1 VNVKLGRISVRTTAG
16 RQFVDIT
23 DDLAREV
30 RAAGVEEGVAL
41 LRSRHTTAA
50 ITCMEGDGS
59 IHQDCLDLLDE
70 MMPSGRHYRHSY
82 EGAENAIAHLATMML
97 FGESTWVPIR
107 DGRPD
112 LGTWQR
118 LFLVELFEP
127 RSRTVDVAVL
137 GE

>member
-1 VNVKLGRISVRTTAG
+1 VKVRLGRISVRTTAG

-23 DDLAREV
+23 DDLAQEV
-30 RAAGVEEGVAL
+30 RAAGVQEGVAL

-50 ITCMEGDGS
+50 ITCMEGDPS
-59 IHQDCLDLLDE
+59 IHQDCLELLGE
-70 MMPSGRHYRHSY
+70 MMSAGRRYRHSY

-127 RSRTVDVAVL
+127 RSRTVDVAIV

>member
-1 VNVKLGRISVRTTAG
+1 MRLIETKISVPTAKAG
-16 RQFVDIT
+16 QFVDFT
-23 DDLAREV
+23 DKLAREV
-30 RAAGVEEGVAL
+30 DSAGVREGVAL

-50 ITCMEGDGS
+50 LTCMEGDPT
-59 IHQDCLDLLDE
+59 IHEDCRELVGE
-70 MMPSGRHYRHSY
+70 MMPLSRRYRHSY
-82 EGAENAIAHLATMML
+82 EGAQNAVAHLATMML

-118 LFLVELFEP
+118 LFLVELFEA
-127 RSRTVDVAVL
+127 RTRTVDVAIL

>member
-30 RAAGVEEGVAL
+30 RAAGVQEGVAL

-50 ITCMEGDGS
+50 ITCMEGDRS
-59 IHQDCLDLLDE
+59 IHEDCLELLGE
-70 MMPSGRHYRHSY
+70 MMPLGRHYRHSY

-107 DGRPD
+107 GGRPD

>member
-1 VNVKLGRISVRTTAG
+1 MKVKLGRISVRTTAG

-30 RAAGVEEGVAL
+30 GAAGVQEGVAL

-50 ITCMEGDGS
+50 ITCMEGDRS
-59 IHQDCLDLLDE
+59 IHEDCLELLGE
-70 MMPSGRHYRHSY
+70 MMPLGRRYRHSY

>member
-1 VNVKLGRISVRTTAG
+1 MKVKLGRISVRTTAD

-23 DDLAREV
+23 SDVAQEV
-30 RAAGVEEGVAL
+30 GASGIQEGVAL

-50 ITCMEGDGS
+50 ITCMEGDPS
-59 IHQDCLDLLDE
+59 IHQDCLELLGE
-70 MMPSGRHYRHSY
+70 MMPVGRRYRHSY
-82 EGAENAIAHLATMML
+82 EGAENAVAHLATMML
-97 FGESTWVPIR
+97 FGESTWVPVR
-107 DGRPD
+107 GGRPD

>member
-1 VNVKLGRISVRTTAG
+1 MSVVLRSIPVSTSKRG
-16 RQFVDIT
+16 QFVDIT
-23 DDLAREV
+23 GQLAGEV
-30 RAAGVEEGVAL
+30 EASGVKEGVAL

-50 ITCMEGDGS
+50 ITCQESDPT
-59 IHQDCLDLLDE
+59 IHEDCLELLGE
-70 MMPSGRHYRHSY
+70 LMPLSRRYRHSY
-82 EGAENAIAHLATMML
+82 EGAENATAHLATMML

-107 DGRPD
+107 EGRPD

-127 RSRTVDVAVL
+127 RSRRVDVAIL

>member
-1 VNVKLGRISVRTTAG
+1 VKVKLGRISVRTTAG

-23 DDLAREV
+23 SDVAQEV
-30 RAAGVEEGVAL
+30 RASGVQEGVAL

-50 ITCMEGDGS
+50 ITCMEGDPS
-59 IHQDCLDLLDE
+59 IHQDCLELLGE
-70 MMPSGRHYRHSY
+70 IMPVGRRYRHSY
-82 EGAENAIAHLATMML
+82 EGAENAVAHLATMML